1 MQVLVTD
8 TAMLWITGRDN
19 DGGSVVNT
27 QHFDIES
34 MADIAVAQGMTT
46 AVLYQVTKKTYQCH
60 LC

>member
-8 TAMLWITGRDN
+8 TAMLWITGWDN

-34 MADIAVAQGMTT
+34 MVDIAVAQGMTT
-46 AVLYQVTKKTYQCH
+46 AVLYQVTKKIYQCH
-60 LC
+60 L